1 LAAAGDGGQHGL
13 GVSATRVALITGA
26 ARGMGRAHALAL
38 SRAGWAVAL
47 CDVLAEPLA
56 AVAAEIGAGGALVRA
71 YPGDL
76 TEPELAG
83 QIAQDVSTWG
93 VLAGLVNNAGIGSPP
108 IPFDQLTAGDFARM
122 FEVHVTCGVRCI
134 QAALP
139 QMRSIGFGRIINVAS
154 YCAFS
159 GSVGYS
165 HYCTAKAAV
174 VGLTHSLARETA
186 TDGITVNAIAP
197 GLVETPMTASDS
209 PEVKARVR
217 AGIPVGR
224 YGTPQEVAALV
235 RYLLSDEAAFV
246 TGQVLRID
254 GGMAMA

>member
-1 LAAAGDGGQHGL
+1 MNLP
-13 GVSATRVALITGA
+13 RVALVTGA
-26 ARGMGRAHALAL
+26 ARGMGRAHAQAL
-38 SRAGWAVAL
+38 SQAGWAVAA
-47 CDVLAEPLA
+47 CDVLADPLA
-56 AVAAEIGAGGALVRA
+56 EVAAEIRGSGGQVRA

-76 TEPELAG
+76 TEPGLAG
-83 QIAQDVSTWG
+83 QIAEDVGGWG

-108 IPFDQLTAGDFARM
+108 IPFAQLTADDFTRM
-122 FEVHVTCGVRCI
+122 FDVHVTCAVRCI

-139 QMRSIGFGRIINVAS
+139 QMRGIGFGRIVNVAS

-165 HYCTAKAAV
+165 HYCAAKAAV

-186 TDGITVNAIAP
+186 ADGITVNAIAP

-209 PEVKARVR
+209 PEVKARAR

-254 GGMAMA
+254 GGMVMA

>member
-1 LAAAGDGGQHGL
+1 MAAAVVGGQCEPH
-13 GVSATRVALITGA
+13 VSAPRVALVTGA
-26 ARGMGRAHALAL
+26 ARGMGRAHALTL
-38 SRAGWAVAL
+38 SQAGWAVAI
-47 CDVLAEPLA
+47 CDVLADPLM
-56 AVAAEIGAGGALVRA
+56 AVAAEIGGSGGQVRA
-71 YPGDL
+71 YSGDL
-76 TEPELAG
+76 TEPGLASG
-83 QIAQDVSTWG
+83 IAQDVSTWG

-108 IPFDQLTAGDFARM
+108 VMFDKLTTEDFTRM
-122 FEVHVTCGVRCI
+122 FEVHVICAVRCI

-139 QMRSIGFGRIINVAS
+139 QMRSIGFGRVVTVAS

-159 GSVGYS
+159 GSVGYA

-174 VGLTHSLARETA
+174 VGLTHCLARETA
-186 TDGITVNAIAP
+186 ADGITVNAIAP

-209 PEVKARVR
+209 PEARERAR

-224 YGTPQEVAALV
+224 YGTPQEVSAMV

-254 GGMAMA
+254 GGMVMA